1 MPIDETL
8 GVLAHRG
15 GLVVRRPE
23 LSVGIVGAV
32 SRPTGLEVELLARQ
46 PLDRRGATERQAG
59 IRAGRD
65 RVVPAP
71 RRLLPAYDEGLD
83 LRVGRLDQDG
93 RAHWVF
99 GSRTSSSG
107 GDHFGGTHGPS
118 LRTTLRFPP
127 LYDHASLVLAWPEIG
142 FPESVVDLSL
152 PPQDSVERGTVS
164 IWDAPVDAGPVPA
177 SLRHRTHDGP
187 RGEPPVEAGRIVAG
201 PRVLSRG
208 ADAVVALTRL
218 TAVDGALS
226 AELLSVARGPRAAAM
241 SVVPGPDRPPEL
253 PGARV
258 GVVHDGEAVWAPHGS
273 GSAGGGPDAFRS
285 RIEFVLPDPGG
296 ASLDLLCAWPD
307 AGLPDV
313 LVPLPLDGR

>member
-32 SRPTGLEVELLARQ
+32 SRPTGLEVELLARR

-59 IRAGRD
+59 IRAGRAG
-65 RVVPAP
+65 VVPAP

-83 LRVGRLDQDG
+83 LRVGRLDPDG

-99 GSRTSSSG
+99 GSRTSSSS
-107 GDHFGGTHGPS
+107 GDHSGGTHGPS

-142 FPESVVDLSL
+142 FPESIVDLPL
-152 PPQDSVERGTVS
+152 PPREAVERGTVS
-164 IWDAPVDAGPVPA
+164 VWDAPVDAGPAPE
-177 SLRHRTHDGP
+177 SLRRRTHDGP
-187 RGEPPVEAGRIVAG
+187 HTEPAVEAGRIVAG

-208 ADAVVALTRL
+208 ADAVVGLTRL
-218 TAVDGALS
+218 TAVDGLLS
-226 AELLSVARGPRAAAM
+226 VELLSMARGPRAGAM
-241 SVVPGPDRPPEL
+241 SVVPGPGRPPDL
-253 PGARV
+253 PGATV
-258 GVVHDGEAVWAPHGS
+258 AVVHDGEAVWAPHGS
-273 GSAGGGPDAFRS
+273 GGSSGGPDVFRS

-296 ASLDLLCAWPD
+296 AELGLVVAWPA

-313 LVPLPLDGR
+313 LAPLPLDAR